1 MPAPKRKTPID
12 LKSLA
17 RSYTEAAV
25 QTLGGIAAKGESEA
39 ARVNACAIL
48 LDRGWGK
55 AEQIHSGGIDGDIR
69 ITIRTILEDNRAK
82 IIEAAKL
89 IEGDD
94 HDKPK

>member
-1 MPAPKRKTPID
+1 MQG
-12 LKSLA
+12 S
-17 RSYTEAAV
+17 
-25 QTLGGIAAKGESEA
+25 ESDN
-39 ARVNACAIL
+39 ARVSAAIHI

-55 AEQIHSGGIDGDIR
+55 AEQPHSGGIDGDIR